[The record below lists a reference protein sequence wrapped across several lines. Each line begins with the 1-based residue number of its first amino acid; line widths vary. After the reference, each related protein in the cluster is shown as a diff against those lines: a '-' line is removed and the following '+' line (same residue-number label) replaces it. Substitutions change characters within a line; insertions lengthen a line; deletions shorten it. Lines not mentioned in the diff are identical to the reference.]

1 MSGTDLI
8 AASKFMSLVLRHKP
22 ETIGLEL
29 DAEGWASVADLVA
42 GSGGRLS
49 EEIVRRIV
57 AESEKQRF
65 AMSPDGTEIRAN
77 QGHSIAVDLG
87 LEPREPPARLFHGT
101 AARFLGSIRAAG
113 LEPRSRQY
121 VHLSV
126 DAASAEVVGA
136 RHGTPVVLIIDSAG
150 LHRDGHALFLSRNGV
165 WLTEAVSAR
174 YIGFGEHPAG

>member
-29 DAEGWASVADLVA
+29 DAEGWASVADLVS
-42 GSGGRLS
+42 GSGGKLT
-49 EEIVRRIV
+49 EDIVRRIV
-57 AESEKQRF
+57 AESDKQRF
-65 AMSPDGTEIRAN
+65 ALSPDGTEIRAN

-87 LEPREPPARLFHGT
+87 LEPREPPERLFHGT
-101 AARFLGSIRAAG
+101 AARFLESIRAAG

-136 RHGTPVVLIIDSAG
+136 RHGTPVVLTIDSAG
-150 LHRDGHALFLSRNGV
+150 LHRDGYALFLSRNGV